1 MKALEE
7 LTRDIREKL
16 PRLMELSEGCVFCYP
31 TSKDINYIVTQEEI
45 EMISFNRVETF
56 SQPRVEYKS
65 VIRETRLIIGK
76 EPMLNDVMQ
85 YLWKLVE
92 EDHENQ
98 DEILFGIG
106 CLTNAYD
113 NFCWNFKNPY
123 LKDQSPELIA
133 FLHGLIEK

>member
-1 MKALEE
+1 MKA
-7 LTRDIREKL
+7 EKL
-16 PRLMELSEGCVFCYP
+16 YQLANKKENELETAMGKLQYHG
-31 TSKDINYIVTQEEI
+31 KD
-45 EMISFNRVETF
+45 
-56 SQPRVEYKS
+56 
-65 VIRETRLIIGK
+65 
-76 EPMLNDVMQ
+76 PMLNDVMQ